1 MALNV
6 TVTDSTGAI
15 IVGDG
20 TNNRAIVKQKCSIK
34 ADGDQVVIMDGDE
47 IALSYP
53 YDVFTSPTAAN
64 ANAMVALIEAFL
76 DTAGTPVTISGALPA
91 GDNNIGNVDIASAIP
106 SGTNNIGAVGS
117 NTKAAATSI
126 TRAANTT
133 TYDVNDVMND
143 TTATTMLQFTV
154 ARANDLKGW
163 IVGGKA
169 VSNAAQ
175 ATLPNI
181 DLLLFSSDFA
191 IAADNAAFAP
201 TYAQMQTYI
210 GKVRFQ
216 TWVNRGVRCES
227 DGSVE
232 SAFQFT
238 PASGTQIIYG
248 VLVMQNA
255 YIPISAETLQFFL
268 DVEQY

>member
-20 TNNRAIVKQKCSIK
+20 TNNRAIVKQKCSVK

-53 YDVFTSPTAAN
+53 YNVFTAPTAAS

-117 NTKAAATSI
+117 NTKPAATSI
-126 TRAANTT
+126 TR
-133 TYDVNDVMND
+133 
-143 TTATTMLQFTV
+143 
-154 ARANDLKGW
+154 
-163 IVGGKA
+163 
-169 VSNAAQ
+169 
-175 ATLPNI
+175 
-181 DLLLFSSDFA
+181 
-191 IAADNAAFAP
+191 
-201 TYAQMQTYI
+201 
-210 GKVRFQ
+210 
-216 TWVNRGVRCES
+216 
-227 DGSVE
+227 
-232 SAFQFT
+232 
-238 PASGTQIIYG
+238 
-248 VLVMQNA
+248 
-255 YIPISAETLQFFL
+255 
-268 DVEQY
+268 